1 MVLCALT
8 KTIEAIGWG
17 QDSILRISLPWMN
30 CYVFLLYF
38 GSASS
43 LHSPHTM
50 PLTHYFSIEMK
61 GSIRDSMSIAVT
73 VGI

>member
-1 MVLCALT
+1 MGT
-8 KTIEAIGWG
+8 G
-17 QDSILRISLPWMN
+17 
-30 CYVFLLYF
+30 LYF
-38 GSASS
+38 EDK
-43 LHSPHTM
+43 SPMDELLCIFALFWECEFLAFSHTM